1 MQNEGTLASDQQTEA
16 FIALLQQGLE
26 RIKEHDSEL
35 KERYL
40 NNMTL
45 FANVMPHIYDEFKD
59 YQPNNKF
66 LYMEAN
72 GDLNLYREDIYT
84 PFFSQ
89 EPRKQSTEKVL
100 ASLKKPNKT
109 FLNLDKTDN
118 HPSRHVFYSNKML
131 DEIAVQSEGLV
142 KQQGLP
148 HFIGSAV
155 FFGIE
160 LGYQLE
166 AFLEHQ
172 EVKHLYL
179 YERNLDCFYYSLFAI
194 DWQPILERFN
204 QDGRTIHLFLG
215 VEPEEFTDKYI
226 HQLSENGYFMAPETF
241 LHVAYSSPENDKAIA
256 YFQKHYARQVMGWGF
271 FDDALIGIAQ
281 GLRSL
286 PDTKLAE
293 FKGRDALPKWVTDI
307 PVFILGNGPSLDQG
321 IELLKEVRDQVLVI
335 SCGSTINT
343 LKKLGI
349 TPDIHVDIERMKQT
363 VDKFLFLDQDYLDQ
377 IWGLSVN
384 VMHPEYFQYFKR
396 SGMGMKPG
404 EAITSLI
411 LNQVRD
417 LGDTKDYVQLN
428 FCNPVVAN
436 LALSYVHLFGFN
448 NVYYLG
454 VDNGFKDK
462 GSHHSVHSGYYKD
475 GKESG
480 FQTFQ
485 DATLIEREG
494 NFGGVIYATNI
505 METSRVQLESLT
517 RQLNKRRGYNSYNLS
532 DGAKVE
538 GVEPLRA
545 EDVMIFDPKIDH
557 KQVIDLL
564 EDAFFTA
571 PPESL
576 LNQAPEAL
584 ISIDDFRKVV
594 QILLTGWDDSITTRE
609 DVCDLLWSHHRSILF
624 LKASIH
630 RHLHDL
636 LIGSF
641 TYSSF
646 LIIKFIFEY
655 ENEREAVARAH
666 KLFAVWCEFLEEMP
680 SLVQQASDFVDQGN
694 DHLITF
700 YNG

>member
-1 MQNEGTLASDQQTEA
+1 MLNESSPASVEQTEE
-16 FIALLQQGLE
+16 FILLFSQGLA
-26 RIKEHDSEL
+26 RIKEHDQAL
-35 KERYL
+35 TERYL
-40 NNMTL
+40 KNMAL
-45 FANVMPHIYDEFKD
+45 FASVMPHIYDEFVHF
-59 YQPNNKF
+59 QPTKKHI
-66 LYMEAN
+66 YMEAC
-72 GDLNLYREDIYT
+72 GDLNLFREDIAA
-84 PFFSQ
+84 PLFSQ
-89 EPRKQSTEKVL
+89 QPRAQSERKILSSL
-100 ASLKKPNKT
+100 ASPNKT

-118 HPSRHVFYSNKML
+118 HPSRHVFYSNKMM
-131 DEIAVQSEGLV
+131 DVMAEQKKGLE
-142 KQQGLP
+142 KQKELP
-148 HFIGSAV
+148 AFVGSAV

-166 AFLEHQ
+166 AFLACQ
-172 EVKHLYL
+172 DVKHLYL
-179 YERNLDCFYYSLFAI
+179 YECDLDYFYYSLFAI
-194 DWQPILERFN
+194 DWQPILEAFN
-204 QDGRTIHLFLG
+204 SDGRTIHFFLG
-215 VEPEEFTDKYI
+215 VEPEEFTERYI
-226 HQLSENGYFMAPETF
+226 LQLAENGYFMAPETF
-241 LHVAYSSPENDKAIA
+241 LHVAYGSPENDSAIA

-286 PDTKLAE
+286 PNTRLAE
-293 FKGRDALPKWVTDI
+293 FKGRDALPKWVADV

-321 IELLKEVRDQVLVI
+321 IELVKKVRDQVLLI

-377 IWGLSVN
+377 IWGLSVD

-396 SGMGMKPG
+396 SGMAMKPG

-411 LNQVRD
+411 LNQARAQ
-417 LGDTKDYVQLN
+417 GDTKDYVQLN

-436 LALSYVHLFGFN
+436 LALSYVQLFGFN
-448 NVYYLG
+448 TVYYLG

-462 GSHHSVHSGYYKD
+462 GSHHSIHSGYYKD

-480 FQTFQ
+480 FQSFQ

-494 NFGGVIYATNI
+494 NFGGVIYGTNI

-517 RQLNKRRGYNSYNLS
+517 RQLNKRRGFNSYNLS
-532 DGAKVE
+532 DGAKME
-538 GVEPLRA
+538 GVEPLQP
-545 EDVMIFDPKIDH
+545 EDVMILDPKVDH
-557 KQVIDLL
+557 KQIVDLL
-564 EDAFFTA
+564 DKAFFTE
-571 PPESL
+571 PPESI
-576 LNQAPEAL
+576 LNQTPEAL
-584 ISIDDFRKVV
+584 ISVEDFRKVT
-594 QILLTGWDDSITTRE
+594 QLLMQGWDDSVTSRAA
-609 DVCDLLWSHHRSILF
+609 VCDLLWSHHRTIYF
-624 LKASIH
+624 LKGSVH
-630 RHLHDL
+630 RHIQDL

-641 TYSSF
+641 TYSAF

-655 ENEREAVARAH
+655 EDEAEAVRRAQN
-666 KLFAVWCEFLEEMP
+666 LFAVWCEFLEEMP